1 MGGVSLREQAVLAG
15 CRRRVAER
23 GLLLLRRSRVSRA
36 VPVRLCLLLPPR
48 GVPVGHRLRRGQE
61 DWVRNVRDRR
71 YGRTR
76 VRRLLQGGFVLLSA
90 DRALRLVP
98 LPPFSAFFPTS
109 SITPPSPPGGR
120 LKPPSLTTPFLCSRN
135 TTVGGRGQHIDPVLE
150 DLPTSMAT
158 VRRTASPGAAASP
171 VGQRAPRRR
180 YTASCVCGDT
190 CRTRT
195 ARSDPRS
202 SSAAPSPPTPPRALE
217 DRTSAPTRPTAP
229 PRPTLTGEPASAA
242 VAPRV
247 GSIPCAA
254 QTASAVGRRRFAQP

>member
-36 VPVRLCLLLPPR
+36 VPARLCLLLPPR

-98 LPPFSAFFPTS
+98 LPPFSAFFPHFFHHPT
-109 SITPPSPPGGR
+109 
-120 LKPPSLTTPFLCSRN
+120 KPA
-135 TTVGGRGQHIDPVLE
+135 RG
-150 DLPTSMAT
+150 
-158 VRRTASPGAAASP
+158 
-171 VGQRAPRRR
+171 AP
-180 YTASCVCGDT
+180 
-190 CRTRT
+190 
-195 ARSDPRS
+195 
-202 SSAAPSPPTPPRALE
+202 
-217 DRTSAPTRPTAP
+217 
-229 PRPTLTGEPASAA
+229 
-242 VAPRV
+242 
-247 GSIPCAA
+247 
-254 QTASAVGRRRFAQP
+254 